1 VKSSALHSAKED
13 VAAGGLGLG
22 ASGPVEWS
30 RFAERVGAAPP
41 ATRSCRR
48 QLPKPL
54 PEVMAPRHHSD
65 MTAGRLTIIHVDL
78 DAFFAA
84 VEQRDR
90 PELRGKP
97 VIVGGDPRSRGVVS
111 TCSYEARKFGVHS
124 AMPLRTALQ
133 LCPEGIFVPVDGAK
147 YQRVSREV
155 MTVFRRFTPAVEQV
169 SIDEAFLDVAGSE
182 ALFGSAPDIARR
194 LKREVVETTG
204 LTVSVGVATNKLVA
218 KVGSDLRKPD
228 GLVVVEPGQEAVF
241 LAPLEIRRLWGIGPK
256 TAERLH
262 GLGVRTIGELAALPV
277 ETLSRALG
285 DHGATLHER
294 ALGIDSDP
302 VTGGGEAAKSV
313 SHETTFAV
321 DVTDPAE
328 IERTLLALTEG
339 VSARLRS
346 AGIRA
351 GTVAVKVRDSHFRTV
366 TRQKHLPE
374 PSDLTDTIW
383 RAALELVRPE
393 VRGKKIRLLGVSATQ
408 LGAPEQISMFE
419 VVDERARRVVDATD
433 AVRRRFGDRA
443 VTRASLLHRGL
454 PAPFER
460 DPASAV
466 EGRVGVPKLEDEID

>member
-1 VKSSALHSAKED
+1 M
-13 VAAGGLGLG
+13 
-22 ASGPVEWS
+22 
-30 RFAERVGAAPP
+30 
-41 ATRSCRR
+41 TR
-48 QLPKPL
+48 
-54 PEVMAPRHHSD
+54 
-65 MTAGRLTIIHVDL
+65 GRLSIIHVDL

-111 TCSYEARKFGVHS
+111 TCSYEARKYGVHS
-124 AMPLRTALQ
+124 AMPLRTALA
-133 LCPEGIFVPVDGAK
+133 LCPDGIYLPVDGAK

-155 MTVFRRFTPAVEQV
+155 MTVLRRFTPVVEQV

-182 ALFGSAPDIARR
+182 ALFGPAPEIARR
-194 LKREVVETTG
+194 IKADVVATVG
-204 LTVSVGVATNKLVA
+204 LTVSVGVATTKLVA
-218 KVGSDLRKPD
+218 KVASDLRKPD
-228 GLVVVEPGQEAVF
+228 GLVVVQPGDEAAF

-262 GLGVRTIGELAALPV
+262 GLGIRTIGELAALPA
-277 ETLSRALG
+277 ETLTRALG
-285 DHGATLHER
+285 DHGATLHDR
-294 ALGIDSDP
+294 ALGLDPDP
-302 VTGGGEAAKSV
+302 VVGGGEAAKSV

-339 VSARLRS
+339 VTARLRA

-351 GTVAVKVRDSHFRTV
+351 GTVAVKIRDSQFRTI
-366 TRQKHLPE
+366 TRQKTLPE

-383 RAALELVRPE
+383 RAALELTRPQ
-393 VRGKKIRLLGVSATQ
+393 VRGKKIRLLGVAATQ

-419 VVDERARRVVDATD
+419 VVDERQRRVVDATD

-443 VTRASLLHRGL
+443 VTRASLLHRPL
-454 PAPFER
+454 PSPFER
-460 DPASAV
+460 DPGSAV
-466 EGRVGVPKLEDEID
+466 EGRVGIPKTDDGAE

>member
-1 VKSSALHSAKED
+1 
-13 VAAGGLGLG
+13 
-22 ASGPVEWS
+22 
-30 RFAERVGAAPP
+30 
-41 ATRSCRR
+41 
-48 QLPKPL
+48 
-54 PEVMAPRHHSD
+54 
-65 MTAGRLTIIHVDL
+65 MTAGRLHIIHVDL

-84 VEQRDR
+84 VEQRDH

-97 VIVGGDPRSRGVVS
+97 VIVGGDAESRGVVS

-124 AMPLRTALQ
+124 AMPTRTARQ
-133 LCPEGIFVPVDGAK
+133 LCPDGIFVPVDGAK
-147 YQRVSREV
+147 YQRVSHEV
-155 MTVFRRFTPAVEQV
+155 MAVLRHFTPAVEQV

-182 ALFGSAPDIARR
+182 ALFGPAPEIARR
-194 LKREVVETTG
+194 IKAEVVATTQ

-218 KVGSDLRKPD
+218 KVGSD
-228 GLVVVEPGQEAVF
+228 GLVIVQPGDEAAF

-262 GLGVRTIGELAALPV
+262 GLGVRTIGDLAALPP
-277 ETLSRALG
+277 ETLTRALG
-285 DHGATLHER
+285 DHGATLHDR

-321 DVTDPAE
+321 DVSDPAE

-339 VSARLRS
+339 VSARLRA

-351 GTVAVKVRDSHFRTV
+351 GTVAVKVRDSHFRTI
-366 TRQKHLPE
+366 TRQKQLPE

-383 RAALELVRPE
+383 RAALELARPQ

-408 LGAPEQISMFE
+408 LGQPEQISMFE
-419 VVDERARRVVDATD
+419 VVDQKQRRVVDATD
-433 AVRRRFGDRA
+433 AVRKRFGDRA
-443 VTRASLLHRGL
+443 VTRASLLHRDV
-454 PAPFER
+454 PSPFDR

-466 EGRVGVPKLEDEID
+466 EGRVGIPKIEDDVE

>member
-1 VKSSALHSAKED
+1 MT
-13 VAAGGLGLG
+13 GGL
-22 ASGPVEWS
+22 
-30 RFAERVGAAPP
+30 
-41 ATRSCRR
+41 
-48 QLPKPL
+48 
-54 PEVMAPRHHSD
+54 H
-65 MTAGRLTIIHVDL
+65 IIHVDL

-97 VIVGGDPRSRGVVS
+97 VIVGGDPRSHEYTRGVVS

-124 AMPLRTALQ
+124 AMPLTTALR
-133 LCPEGIFVPVDGAK
+133 LCPQGIFVPVDGAK

-155 MTVFRRFTPAVEQV
+155 MTVFRRFTPVVEQV
-169 SIDEAFLDVAGSE
+169 SIDEAFLDVAGTE
-182 ALFGSAPDIARR
+182 ALFGPAPELARR

-204 LTVSVGVATNKLVA
+204 LTVSVGVATNKLIA

-228 GLVVVEPGQEAVF
+228 GLVVVEPGDEAAF

-256 TAERLH
+256 TADRLH
-262 GLGVRTIGELAALPV
+262 ELGVTTIGQLAALPL
-277 ETLSRALG
+277 ESLTRALG
-285 DHGATLHER
+285 DHGATLHDR

-302 VTGGGEAAKSV
+302 VTGGGEAAQSV

-321 DVTDPAE
+321 DATDQAE

-339 VSARLRS
+339 VTARLRS

-351 GTVAVKVRDSHFRTV
+351 GTVSVKIRDAHFRTI
-366 TRQKHLPE
+366 TRQRTLPE

-383 RAALELVRPE
+383 RAAVELARPE
-393 VRGKKIRLLGVSATQ
+393 TRGKKIRLLGVSATQ
-408 LGAPEQISMFE
+408 LGAPEQMGMFE
-419 VVDERARRVVDATD
+419 IVDEKRRRVVDATD

-443 VTRASLLHRGL
+443 VTRASLLERGL

-466 EGRVGVPKLEDEID
+466 EGRVGIPKVEDDVE

>member
-1 VKSSALHSAKED
+1 
-13 VAAGGLGLG
+13 
-22 ASGPVEWS
+22 
-30 RFAERVGAAPP
+30 
-41 ATRSCRR
+41 
-48 QLPKPL
+48 
-54 PEVMAPRHHSD
+54 
-65 MTAGRLTIIHVDL
+65 MTAGRLHIIHVDL

-84 VEQRDR
+84 VEQRDH
-90 PELRGKP
+90 PDLRGKP
-97 VIVGGDPRSRGVVS
+97 VIVGGDAESRGVVS

-124 AMPLRTALQ
+124 AMPTRTARQ
-133 LCPEGIFVPVDGAK
+133 LCPDGIFVPVDGAK
-147 YQRVSREV
+147 YQRVSHEV
-155 MTVFRRFTPAVEQV
+155 MAVLRHYTPAVEQV

-182 ALFGSAPDIARR
+182 ALFGPAPEIARR
-194 LKREVVETTG
+194 IKAEVVATTQ

-228 GLVVVEPGQEAVF
+228 GLVIVEPGDEATF

-262 GLGVRTIGELAALPV
+262 GLGVRTIGELAALSP
-277 ETLSRALG
+277 ETLTRALG
-285 DHGATLHER
+285 DHGATLHDR

-302 VTGGGEAAKSV
+302 VTGGGDAAKSV

-321 DVTDPAE
+321 DVSDTAE

-339 VSARLRS
+339 VSARLRA

-351 GTVAVKVRDSHFRTV
+351 GTVAVKVRDSHFRTI

-383 RAALELVRPE
+383 RAALELARPE

-408 LGAPEQISMFE
+408 LGQPEQISMFE
-419 VVDERARRVVDATD
+419 VVDQKQRRVVDATD
-433 AVRRRFGDRA
+433 AVRKRFGDRA
-443 VTRASLLHRGL
+443 VTRASLLHRDV
-454 PAPFER
+454 PSPFDR

-466 EGRVGVPKLEDEID
+466 EGRVGIPKIEDDVQ

>member
-1 VKSSALHSAKED
+1 M
-13 VAAGGLGLG
+13 
-22 ASGPVEWS
+22 
-30 RFAERVGAAPP
+30 
-41 ATRSCRR
+41 TR
-48 QLPKPL
+48 
-54 PEVMAPRHHSD
+54 
-65 MTAGRLTIIHVDL
+65 GRLSIIHVDL

-84 VEQRDR
+84 VEQRDH

-124 AMPLRTALQ
+124 AMPLATALR
-133 LCPEGIFVPVDGAK
+133 LCPQGIYVPVDGAK

-155 MTVFRRFTPAVEQV
+155 MTVLRRFTPAVEQV

-182 ALFGSAPDIARR
+182 ALFGPAPEIARR
-194 LKREVVETTG
+194 IKCEVVETTG
-204 LTVSVGVATNKLVA
+204 LTVSVGVATNKLIA

-228 GLVVVEPGQEAVF
+228 GLVVVEPGEEAAF

-256 TAERLH
+256 TAEQLH
-262 GLGVRTIGELAALPV
+262 TLGVSTIGELAALPM
-277 ETLSRALG
+277 ETLTRALG
-285 DHGATLHER
+285 DHGGTLHDR
-294 ALGIDSDP
+294 ALGIDADP
-302 VTGGGEAAKSV
+302 VVGGGEAAKSV

-351 GTVAVKVRDSHFRTV
+351 GTVAIKIRDSQFRTI
-366 TRQKHLPE
+366 TRQKTLSE

-383 RAALELVRPE
+383 RAALELARPE
-393 VRGKKIRLLGVSATQ
+393 FRGKKIRLLGVAATQ

-419 VVDERARRVVDATD
+419 VVDAKQRRVVDATD

-443 VTRASLLHRGL
+443 VTRASLLHKGL

-466 EGRVGVPKLEDEID
+466 EGRVGVPKLEDDVE

>member
-1 VKSSALHSAKED
+1 MSL
-13 VAAGGLGLG
+13 
-22 ASGPVEWS
+22 
-30 RFAERVGAAPP
+30 
-41 ATRSCRR
+41 
-48 QLPKPL
+48 
-54 PEVMAPRHHSD
+54 
-65 MTAGRLTIIHVDL
+65 GRLHIIHCDL

-97 VIVGGDPRSRGVVS
+97 VIVGGDPGSRGVVS

-124 AMPLRTALQ
+124 AMPVRTALS
-133 LCPEGIFVPVDGAK
+133 LCPDGIFLPVDGAK

-155 MTVFRRFTPAVEQV
+155 MTVLRRFTPAVEQV

-182 ALFGSAPDIARR
+182 ALFGPAPEIARR
-194 LKREVVETTG
+194 IKRAVVETTG
-204 LTVSVGVATNKLVA
+204 LTVSVGVGTNKLIA

-228 GLVVVEPGQEAVF
+228 GLVIVEPGQEAAF

-262 GLGVRTIGELAALPV
+262 GLGVVTIGELAALPV
-277 ETLSRALG
+277 ETLARALG
-285 DHGATLHER
+285 DHGSTLHDR

-339 VSARLRS
+339 VSARLR
-346 AGIRA
+346 AGGIRA
-351 GTVAVKVRDSHFRTV
+351 GTVAVKIRDSSFRTI
-366 TRQKHLPE
+366 TRQKHLAE
-374 PSDLTDTIW
+374 PSDLTETIW
-383 RAALELVRPE
+383 RAALDVARPE
-393 VRGKKIRLLGVSATQ
+393 IRGKKIRLLGVSATQ
-408 LGAPEQISMFE
+408 LGEPEQISMFE
-419 VVDERARRVVDATD
+419 VVDAKQRRVVDAQD
-433 AVRRRFGDRA
+433 AVRRRYGDSA
-443 VTRASLLHRGL
+443 VTRGSLLHRGL

-466 EGRVGVPKLEDEID
+466 EGRVGVPKIEDDVD

>member
-1 VKSSALHSAKED
+1 MT
-13 VAAGGLGLG
+13 AGGL
-22 ASGPVEWS
+22 
-30 RFAERVGAAPP
+30 
-41 ATRSCRR
+41 
-48 QLPKPL
+48 
-54 PEVMAPRHHSD
+54 H
-65 MTAGRLTIIHVDL
+65 IIHVDL

-84 VEQRDR
+84 VEQRDH

-97 VIVGGDPRSRGVVS
+97 VIVGGDAESRGVVS

-124 AMPLRTALQ
+124 AMPTRTARQ
-133 LCPEGIFVPVDGAK
+133 LCPDGVFVPVDGAK

-155 MTVFRRFTPAVEQV
+155 MAVLRHYTPAVEQV
-169 SIDEAFLDVAGSE
+169 SIDEAFLDVSGSE
-182 ALFGSAPDIARR
+182 ALFGPAPEIARR
-194 LKREVVETTG
+194 IKAEVVATTQ

-228 GLVVVEPGQEAVF
+228 GLVIVEPGEEAAF

-256 TAERLH
+256 TAERLR
-262 GLGVRTIGELAALPV
+262 GLGVRTIGELAALPP
-277 ETLSRALG
+277 ETLTRALG
-285 DHGATLHER
+285 DHGATLHDR
-294 ALGIDSDP
+294 ALGIDFDP

-321 DVTDPAE
+321 DVSDPDE

-339 VSARLRS
+339 VSARLRA

-351 GTVAVKVRDSHFRTV
+351 GTVAVKIRDSHFRTI

-383 RAALELVRPE
+383 RAALELARPE

-408 LGAPEQISMFE
+408 LGQPEQISMFE
-419 VVDERARRVVDATD
+419 VVDEKQRRVVDATD
-433 AVRRRFGDRA
+433 AVRKRFGDRA
-443 VTRASLLHRGL
+443 VTRGSLLHRGL
-454 PAPFER
+454 PSPFEG

-466 EGRVGVPKLEDEID
+466 EGRVGIPRIEDEID

>member
-1 VKSSALHSAKED
+1 M
-13 VAAGGLGLG
+13 
-22 ASGPVEWS
+22 
-30 RFAERVGAAPP
+30 
-41 ATRSCRR
+41 TR
-48 QLPKPL
+48 
-54 PEVMAPRHHSD
+54 
-65 MTAGRLTIIHVDL
+65 GRLSIIHVDL

-84 VEQRDR
+84 VEQRDH

-124 AMPLRTALQ
+124 AMPLATALR
-133 LCPEGIFVPVDGAK
+133 LCPQGIFVPVDGAK
-147 YQRVSREV
+147 YQRISREV
-155 MTVFRRFTPAVEQV
+155 MTVLRRFTPAVEQV

-182 ALFGSAPDIARR
+182 ALFGPAPEIARR
-194 LKREVVETTG
+194 IKREVVETTG
-204 LTVSVGVATNKLVA
+204 LTVSVGVATTKLIA

-228 GLVVVEPGQEAVF
+228 GLVVVEPGEEAAF

-262 GLGVRTIGELAALPV
+262 GLGVSTIGELAALPM
-277 ETLSRALG
+277 ETLTRALG
-285 DHGATLHER
+285 DHGGTLHDR

-302 VTGGGEAAKSV
+302 VVGGGEAAKSV

-321 DVTDPAE
+321 DVTDQAE

-339 VSARLRS
+339 VTARLRS

-351 GTVAVKVRDSHFRTV
+351 GTVSVKVRDAHFRTI
-366 TRQKHLPE
+366 TRQRTLPE

-383 RAALELVRPE
+383 RAAVELARPE
-393 VRGKKIRLLGVSATQ
+393 TRGKKIRLLGVSATQ
-408 LGAPEQISMFE
+408 LGAPEQMGMFE
-419 VVDERARRVVDATD
+419 IVDEKRRRVVDATD

-443 VTRASLLHRGL
+443 VTRASLLERGL

-466 EGRVGVPKLEDEID
+466 EGRVGIPKIEDDVQ

>member
-1 VKSSALHSAKED
+1 MT
-13 VAAGGLGLG
+13 G
-22 ASGPVEWS
+22 A
-30 RFAERVGAAPP
+30 
-41 ATRSCRR
+41 
-48 QLPKPL
+48 
-54 PEVMAPRHHSD
+54 
-65 MTAGRLTIIHVDL
+65 RLSIIHVDL

-84 VEQRDR
+84 VEQRDH

-124 AMPLRTALQ
+124 AMPLRTALR
-133 LCPEGIFVPVDGAK
+133 LCPQGIFVPVDGAK
-147 YQRVSREV
+147 YQLVSREV
-155 MTVFRRFTPAVEQV
+155 MAVLRRFTPAVEQV

-182 ALFGSAPDIARR
+182 ALFGDAREIAARI
-194 LKREVVETTG
+194 KREVVEATG

-228 GLVVVEPGQEAVF
+228 GLVIVEPGQEATF

-262 GLGVRTIGELAALPV
+262 GLGVRTIGELAALPL
-277 ETLSRALG
+277 ETLARALG
-285 DHGATLHER
+285 DHGATLHDR
-294 ALGIDSDP
+294 AMGVDFDP
-302 VTGGGEAAKSV
+302 VVGGGEAAKSV

-339 VSARLRS
+339 VSARLR
-346 AGIRA
+346 AGGIRA
-351 GTVAVKVRDSHFRTV
+351 GTVAVKIRDSQFRTI
-366 TRQKHLPE
+366 TRQKSLPE

-383 RAALELVRPE
+383 RAALELARPE

-419 VVDERARRVVDATD
+419 MVDAKQRRAVDAQD

-466 EGRVGVPKLEDEID
+466 EGRVGVPKLEDEGE

>member
-1 VKSSALHSAKED
+1 MT
-13 VAAGGLGLG
+13 G
-22 ASGPVEWS
+22 
-30 RFAERVGAAPP
+30 
-41 ATRSCRR
+41 RR
-48 QLPKPL
+48 L
-54 PEVMAPRHHSD
+54 S
-65 MTAGRLTIIHVDL
+65 IIHVDL

-84 VEQRDR
+84 VEQRDH

-97 VIVGGDPRSRGVVS
+97 VIVGGDPQSRGVVS

-133 LCPEGIFVPVDGAK
+133 LCPNGIFVPVDGAK
-147 YQRVSREV
+147 YQRVSRDV
-155 MTVFRRFTPAVEQV
+155 MGVLRRFTPAVEQV

-182 ALFGSAPDIARR
+182 ALFGDAPEIAHRI
-194 LKREVVETTG
+194 KREVVETTG
-204 LTVSVGVATNKLVA
+204 LTVSVGVATNKLIA

-228 GLVVVEPGQEAVF
+228 GLVVVEPGQEAAF

-277 ETLSRALG
+277 EALGRALG
-285 DHGATLHER
+285 DHGATLHDR
-294 ALGIDSDP
+294 ALGIDFDP

-321 DVTDPAE
+321 DVTDAAE

-351 GTVAVKVRDSHFRTV
+351 GTVAVKIRDSQFRTI
-366 TRQKHLPE
+366 TRQRSLPE

-383 RAALELVRPE
+383 RVAVELARPE

-408 LGAPEQISMFE
+408 LGAPEQIGMFE

-443 VTRASLLHRGL
+443 VTRASLLHKGL

-466 EGRVGVPKLEDEID
+466 EGRVGVPKLEDEVE

>member
-1 VKSSALHSAKED
+1 MTRGYLH
-13 VAAGGLGLG
+13 
-22 ASGPVEWS
+22 
-30 RFAERVGAAPP
+30 
-41 ATRSCRR
+41 
-48 QLPKPL
+48 
-54 PEVMAPRHHSD
+54 
-65 MTAGRLTIIHVDL
+65 IIHCDL

-84 VEQRDR
+84 VEQRDH
-90 PELRGKP
+90 PELRGQP

-124 AMPLRTALQ
+124 AMPLRTALS
-133 LCPEGIFVPVDGAK
+133 LCPNGIYLPVDGAK

-155 MTVFRRFTPAVEQV
+155 MAVLRRFTPAVEQV

-182 ALFGSAPDIARR
+182 ALFGPAPEIGRR
-194 LKREVVETTG
+194 IKREVVEATR
-204 LTVSVGVATNKLVA
+204 LTVSVGVATTKLVA
-218 KVGSDLRKPD
+218 KVASDLRKPD
-228 GLVVVEPGQEAVF
+228 GLVVVEPGQEAAF

-256 TAERLH
+256 TAERLG
-262 GLGVRTIGELAALPV
+262 GLGVRTIGDLAALPA

-285 DHGATLHER
+285 DHGATLHDR
-294 ALGIDSDP
+294 ALGIDADP
-302 VTGGGEAAKSV
+302 VVGGGEAAKSV

-351 GTVAVKVRDSHFRTV
+351 GTVAVKIRDSQFRTI
-366 TRQKHLPE
+366 TRQKTLPE

-383 RAALELVRPE
+383 RAAVELTRPE
-393 VRGKKIRLLGVSATQ
+393 VRGKKIRLLGVAATQ
-408 LGAPEQISMFE
+408 LGAPEQTSMFE
-419 VVDERARRVVDATD
+419 VVDEKRRRVVDATD

-460 DPASAV
+460 DPNSAI
-466 EGRVGVPKLEDEID
+466 EGRVGVPKAEDDIE

>member
-1 VKSSALHSAKED
+1 MSS
-13 VAAGGLGLG
+13 GLT
-22 ASGPVEWS
+22 V
-30 RFAERVGAAPP
+30 
-41 ATRSCRR
+41 
-48 QLPKPL
+48 
-54 PEVMAPRHHSD
+54 
-65 MTAGRLTIIHVDL
+65 IHVDL

-97 VIVGGDPRSRGVVS
+97 VIVGGDARSRGVVS

-124 AMPLRTALQ
+124 AMPTRTAYQ
-133 LCPEGIFVPVDGAK
+133 LCPQAIFLPVDGAK

-155 MTVFRRFTPAVEQV
+155 MSVLRRFTPIVEQV
-169 SIDEAFLDVAGSE
+169 SIDEAFLNVAGSE
-182 ALFGSAPDIARR
+182 ALFGPAPEIAR
-194 LKREVVETTG
+194 LIKREVVAATQ
-204 LTVSVGVATNKLVA
+204 LTVSVGVGTNKLVA
-218 KVGSDLRKPD
+218 KVASDLRKPD
-228 GLVVVEPGQEAVF
+228 GLVIVEPGEEAAF

-262 GLGVRTIGELAALPV
+262 GLGVVTIGDLAAMPI
-277 ETLSRALG
+277 ETLTRLLG
-285 DHGATLHER
+285 DHGATLHDR
-294 ALGIDSDP
+294 ALGVDSEP

-339 VSARLRS
+339 VSARLRA

-351 GTVAVKVRDSHFRTV
+351 GTVAVKIRDSRFRTI
-366 TRQKHLPE
+366 TRQRSLPE

-383 RAALELVRPE
+383 RAAVELARPE
-393 VRGKKIRLLGVSATQ
+393 VRGKKIRLLGVAATQ
-408 LGAPEQISMFE
+408 LGQPEQTSMFD
-419 VVDERARRVVDATD
+419 VVDDRRRRVVDATD

-443 VTRASLLHRGL
+443 VTRASLLQRGL

-460 DPASAV
+460 DPGSAV
-466 EGRVGVPKLEDEID
+466 EGRVGVPRIEDEEE